1 MKIFCV
7 GRNYALHAN
16 ELGNTIP
23 ESPVIFLK
31 PETALLRKGQPF
43 YIPAFSNDIHYEAEI
58 VVRICRLG
66 KGINVKFAQ
75 RYYKQITIG
84 IDFTARDIQQ
94 KLKEKGLPWEISKG
108 FDNSAGLGDWIDLTD
123 FNIRNIDFSLNIND
137 TRVQI
142 GNTAEMIF
150 CVDEI
155 IAYIS
160 QFYTLKI
167 GDIIYTGTPAG
178 VGKIKKGDQLTGYIS
193 DKKLLDIVI
202 K

>member
-31 PETALLRKGQPF
+31 PETALLRKVQPF

-108 FDNSAGLGDWIDLTD
+108 FDNAAGLGDWIDLTD
-123 FNIRNIDFSLNIND
+123 FNIRNVDFSLNIND
-137 TRVQI
+137 TRVQT
-142 GNTAEMIF
+142 GNTADMIF

-178 VGKIKKGDQLTGYIS
+178 VDKIKKGDRLTGYIS

>member
-1 MKIFCV
+1 LKIFCV

-108 FDNSAGLGDWIDLTD
+108 FDNAAGLGDWIELND

-137 TRVQI
+137 TRVQT
-142 GNTAEMIF
+142 GNTADMIF

-178 VGKIKKGDQLTGYIS
+178 VDKIKKGDRLTGYIS

>member
-108 FDNSAGLGDWIDLTD
+108 FDNAAGLGDWIELND

-137 TRVQI
+137 TRVQT
-142 GNTAEMIF
+142 GNTADMIF

-178 VGKIKKGDQLTGYIS
+178 VDKIKKGDRLTGYIS

>member
-123 FNIRNIDFSLNIND
+123 FNIRNVDFSLNIND
-137 TRVQI
+137 TRVQT
-142 GNTAEMIF
+142 GNTADMIF

-178 VGKIKKGDQLTGYIS
+178 VDKIKKGDRLTGYIS

>member
-31 PETALLRKGQPF
+31 PETALLRKVQPF

-108 FDNSAGLGDWIDLTD
+108 FDNAAGLGDWIELND

-137 TRVQI
+137 TRVQT
-142 GNTAEMIF
+142 GNTADMIF

-178 VGKIKKGDQLTGYIS
+178 VDKIKKGDRLTGYIS

>member
-108 FDNSAGLGDWIDLTD
+108 FDNAAGLGDWIELND

-142 GNTAEMIF
+142 GNTSEMIF

-178 VGKIKKGDQLTGYIS
+178 VDKIKKGDRLTGYIS

>member
-137 TRVQI
+137 TRVQT
-142 GNTAEMIF
+142 GNTADMIF

-178 VGKIKKGDQLTGYIS
+178 VDKIKKGDRLTGYIS